1 MLVGT
6 LITVFYISFKK
17 VVTNKDNELKVKLE
31 HERNLIKS
39 CLVTQEN
46 ERLRIAGD
54 LHDSIIS
61 KMTVIRLKAA
71 MKTDYNELDNLLGES
86 ITELRRISHD
96 LSPLFYEEKNTRKF
110 VN

>member
-1 MLVGT
+1 
-6 LITVFYISFKK
+6 
-17 VVTNKDNELKVKLE
+17 E

-96 LSPLFYEEKNTRKF
+96 LSPLFYEEKKTLANLLIDVLKEWNSSYNITYTTDIRKT
-110 VN
+110 V